1 MAKYVD
7 YRKKICCVS
16 LTAKDLP
23 VLQSIDIY
31 IEKMKNFFVVVYS
44 KDFELL
50 CSSVANTFYGVY
62 SEDYC

>member
-7 YRKKICCVS
+7 NRKKICCVS

-31 IEKMKNFFVVVYS
+31 IEKMKKIFIIVYS
-44 KDFELL
+44 KDVELL
-50 CSSVANTFYGVY
+50 CSSVANTF
-62 SEDYC
+62 